1 MLTGALVQSPSGIV
15 FILVSMVSSGLTTV
29 RRMLPVLIW
38 ANVGCCA
45 LIFATVLDL
54 HVAILYLVGVAGAVY
69 AFDKSHK
76 THLFGAVFGIGLL
89 FFGMEMMK
97 AGAEPIKS
105 LPWFTGW
112 LNAHSQSYFLTFLGA
127 GVFSFLRSR
136 PPPSRSSQSGLR
148 KRGCWRRFPR

>member
-1 MLTGALVQSPSGIV
+1 MLNSILATVVAGLGLFFTGLKLVDANLRHAAGRQLRTIISVLTTRPVVAGAVGVATGALVQSPSGIV
-15 FILVSMVSSGLTTV
+15 FILVSMVSGGLTTV

-54 HVAILYLVGVAGAVY
+54 RVATLYLVGVAGAAY

-76 THLFGAVFGIGLL
+76 THVFGAVFGIGLL

-97 AGAEPIKS
+97 AGAEPI
-105 LPWFTGW
+105 
-112 LNAHSQSYFLTFLGA
+112 
-127 GVFSFLRSR
+127 
-136 PPPSRSSQSGLR
+136 
-148 KRGCWRRFPR
+148 